1 MEVDCKCTETLPSHS
16 TCSTMASKI
25 IVQVRR
31 TKTLCFCIPIGN
43 HRQKI
48 IPLLTALLR
57 DVKEICDMIR
67 NFSWSQQSL
76 KYIYGKLE
84 NISQV
89 TNGVHAILECLRSKI
104 SIVVS
109 DSDHDTEILSDED
122 IFS

>member
-1 MEVDCKCTETLPSHS
+1 MEFDCKCTETFPSHF
-16 TCSTMASKI
+16 TCSTLASKI

-31 TKTLCFCIPIGN
+31 TKTLCYCIPIGK

-57 DVKEICDMIR
+57 DVKEIRDMII
-67 NFSWSQQSL
+67 NFSWSQQWL

-89 TNGVHAILECLRSKI
+89 INGVHAILQCVQSHS

-109 DSDHDTEILSDED
+109 DSDHDTEILSDQD